1 MNLNMDI
8 NFLEKYKKIAIDV
21 VQSLKKPV
29 CVVHVR
35 RGDYLNIHNSLNYT
49 TSSKN
54 IKNILDKYKFNDCYI
69 KTNETDL
76 SLFDELKQYY
86 NVKFFKDFSILQEI
100 YDSGDNYALYSV
112 NRNLIVFY
120 KNY

>member
-1 MNLNMDI
+1 VRCSC
-8 NFLEKYKKIAIDV
+8 KKRRL
-21 VQSLKKPV
+21 LK
-29 CVVHVR
+29 
-35 RGDYLNIHNSLNYT
+35 IHNSLNYT
-49 TSSKN
+49 TSPKN
-54 IKNILDKYKFNDCYI
+54 IKNILDKYNFNDCYI

-112 NRNLIVFY
+112 NRNLIVFI